1 MVTGCLRGRLPG
13 VMFDKQKR
21 GNDYKPLPVSG
32 EDLKDLSSDWDVEF
46 RHSRENTVQNT
57 HFDKLKDLKDTDYV
71 NFCGTIVYRKKVNV
85 SSPVGMVLNLGLVH
99 GVSEVFVNGQSCG
112 VKWYGRRIHP
122 VAARLKQGE
131 NRIEIHV
138 VTVMGNYLKTL
149 KDNKI
154 AQAWTRR
161 QDVVQPAGLVGPVTA
176 YRIKN

>member
-1 MVTGCLRGRLPG
+1 
-13 VMFDKQKR
+13 MFQR
-21 GNDYKPLPVSG
+21 RSRHREVQRAAVVAVGQQPVDQAAHERIASA
-32 EDLKDLSSDWDVEF
+32 DPVAADAM
-46 RHSRENTVQNT
+46 TVAS
-57 HFDKLKDLKDTDYV
+57 Y
-71 NFCGTIVYRKKVNV
+71 
-85 SSPVGMVLNLGLVH
+85 
-99 GVSEVFVNGQSCG
+99 E
-112 VKWYGRRIHP
+112 WYGRRIHP